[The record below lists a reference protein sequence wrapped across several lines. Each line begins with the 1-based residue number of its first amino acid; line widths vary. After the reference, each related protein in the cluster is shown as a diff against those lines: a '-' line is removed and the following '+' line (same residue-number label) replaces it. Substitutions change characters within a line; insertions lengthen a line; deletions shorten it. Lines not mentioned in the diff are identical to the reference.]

1 MNMTSKDNIIKGIN
15 QAMSAEIDSII
26 YDKPPSDKNSKV
38 LQKKPNLLTVD
49 WENVLPEPPKNSSD
63 ITRRELELIS
73 DMTKELSQ
81 EEHDLVMAVDDDP
94 NNVFMPLLK
103 RIGKQFPKD
112 KFDEFFFSQV
122 DPVITN
128 LKYKFKRARPF
139 QLADK
144 YGIDIKVTETE
155 THHTP
160 AYPSGHTAY
169 AAFGGSM
176 LATLYPQHTS
186 EFYELINLA
195 GRARILQGVHY
206 PSDNDASMVIAS
218 VLYEDLKY
226 KIFPDMKIRG

>member
-1 MNMTSKDNIIKGIN
+1 MTSKDNIIKGIN
-15 QAMSAEIDSII
+15 QAMSEEIDSII

-63 ITRRELELIS
+63 ITRKELELIS

-81 EEHDLVMAVDDDP
+81 EEYDLVMAVDDDP
-94 NNVFMPLLK
+94 NSVFMPLLK

-176 LATLYPQHTS
+176 LATLYPEHTS
-186 EFYELINLA
+186 KFYELINLA

>member
-1 MNMTSKDNIIKGIN
+1 
-15 QAMSAEIDSII
+15 
-26 YDKPPSDKNSKV
+26 
-38 LQKKPNLLTVD
+38 
-49 WENVLPEPPKNSSD
+49 
-63 ITRRELELIS
+63 
-73 DMTKELSQ
+73 MTKELSQ
-81 EEHDLVMAVDDDP
+81 EEYDLVMAVDDDP

-103 RIGKQFPKD
+103 RIGKQFPKE

-139 QLADK
+139 QLAEK
-144 YGIDIKVTETE
+144 YGIDIKITETE

-176 LATLYPQHTS
+176 LATLYPEHTS

-226 KIFPDMKIRG
+226 EIFPDMKIRG

>member
-1 MNMTSKDNIIKGIN
+1 
-15 QAMSAEIDSII
+15 MSEEIDSII

-81 EEHDLVMAVDDDP
+81 EEYDLVMAVDDDP
-94 NNVFMPLLK
+94 NSVFMPLLK

-139 QLADK
+139 QLAEK

-176 LATLYPQHTS
+176 LATLYPEHTS
-186 EFYELINLA
+186 KFYELINLA

>member
-1 MNMTSKDNIIKGIN
+1 MTSKDNIIKGIN
-15 QAMSAEIDSII
+15 QAMSAEMDSII

-73 DMTKELSQ
+73 NMTKELSQ

-94 NNVFMPLLK
+94 NSVFMPLLK
-103 RIGKQFPKD
+103 RIGKQFPKE
-112 KFDEFFFSQV
+112 KFDEFFFGQV

-139 QLADK
+139 QLAEK

-176 LATLYPQHTS
+176 LATLYPEHTS
-186 EFYELINLA
+186 KFYELINLA

>member
-1 MNMTSKDNIIKGIN
+1 
-15 QAMSAEIDSII
+15 MSEEIDSII

-63 ITRRELELIS
+63 ITRKELELIS

-81 EEHDLVMAVDDDP
+81 EEYDLVMAVDDDP
-94 NNVFMPLLK
+94 NSVFMPLLK

-176 LATLYPQHTS
+176 LATLYPEHTS
-186 EFYELINLA
+186 KFYELINLA

>member
-1 MNMTSKDNIIKGIN
+1 
-15 QAMSAEIDSII
+15 MSEEIDSII

-63 ITRRELELIS
+63 ITRKELELIS

-81 EEHDLVMAVDDDP
+81 EEYDLVMAVDDDP
-94 NNVFMPLLK
+94 NSVFMPLLK

>member
-1 MNMTSKDNIIKGIN
+1 
-15 QAMSAEIDSII
+15 MSEEIDSII

-63 ITRRELELIS
+63 ITRKELELIS

-81 EEHDLVMAVDDDP
+81 EEYDLVMAVDDDP
-94 NNVFMPLLK
+94 NNIFMPLLK
-103 RIGKQFPKD
+103 RIGKQFPKE

-139 QLADK
+139 QLAEK

-176 LATLYPQHTS
+176 LASLYPQHTS

-226 KIFPDMKIRG
+226 EIFPDMKIRG